1 MTDSAAVKAKY
12 QSALYNLLL
21 DVETRFLGKERKEL
35 DLAEALL
42 IFTRNQFLRE
52 LKRTMNEDEG
62 RTLKYQMVKMAEIF
76 KDILNRLNIEW
87 SDYMET
93 RLQDILDD
101 YYKQ

>member
-1 MTDSAAVKAKY
+1 MGDLAGVKAKY

-62 RTLKYQMVKMAEIF
+62 RTLKYQMIKMAETF
-76 KDILNRLNIEW
+76 TDILNRLNIEW
-87 SDYMET
+87 SDYGET